1 MYLRYFLTD
10 APFIHTYIHT
20 YINTYSQSA
29 RVPVVITVALEFPSP
44 SINTYIQPVS
54 QHLEREP
61 EHKYITYIHT
71 FYFE

>member
-1 MYLRYFLTD
+1 MNNASNGCTIYS
-10 APFIHTYIHT
+10 HIHT

-29 RVPVVITVALEFPSP
+29 RVPAVITVALEFPSP

-54 QHLEREP
+54 QHLEREL

>member
-1 MYLRYFLTD
+1 M
-10 APFIHTYIHT
+10 HT

-54 QHLEREP
+54 QRLEPEP
-61 EHKYITYIHT
+61 EHTYINTYINT
-71 FYFE
+71 FLLQVGLSKSM